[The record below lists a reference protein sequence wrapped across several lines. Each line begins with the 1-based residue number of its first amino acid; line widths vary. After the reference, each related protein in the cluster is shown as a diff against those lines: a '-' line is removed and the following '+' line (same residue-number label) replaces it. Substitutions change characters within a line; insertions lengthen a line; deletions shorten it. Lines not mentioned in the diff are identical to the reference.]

1 MDFDQNSPFA
11 ALIPQFEAI
20 VGQIKN
26 IDTLLAGLAG
36 THAAR
41 KAEALAK
48 LTANEDPAVVAFAEA
63 TAALEVAKSAH
74 EDAREA
80 LSDAI
85 NAALRE
91 DKSANTTERDAHIAT
106 RDSLV
111 TAATSM
117 ATLIAGATKPVT
129 ASDLGLGKPKGA
141 SSSGS
146 PRTAKVGQGV
156 FSYQREGDAE
166 ATTPCDSQQSLS
178 SIAYRVFDKAPVG
191 VLREALASANGGPV
205 DETKPF
211 SIKATVNGKTVTVSF
226 EVTEAPAEG

>member
-11 ALIPQFEAI
+11 ALIPQFDAI
-20 VGQIKN
+20 VDQIKT
-26 IDTLLAGLAG
+26 IDSTLAGLAG

-48 LTANEDPAVVAFAEA
+48 LTANEDPSVLAFNVTLE
-63 TAALEVAKSAH
+63 ALEAAKSAH

-80 LSDAI
+80 LNEAVS
-85 NAALRE
+85 AALRE
-91 DKSANTTERDAHIAT
+91 DKSANTTERDAHLAT

-129 ASDLGLGKPKGA
+129 ASDLGIAKPKGVG
-141 SSSGS
+141 SSGT

-156 FSYQREGDAE
+156 FSYRRDGDAE
-166 ATTPCDSQQSLS
+166 YTTPCDSQQSLS
-178 SIAYRVFDKAPVG
+178 SIAYRVFDRAPVG
-191 VLREALASANGGPV
+191 VLREALAATNGGPV

-211 SIKATVNGKTVTVSF
+211 ALAATVNGKTATVVFS
-226 EVTEAPAEG
+226 VVAEGGEG